1 LLRLVSDV
9 VRERWRR
16 ARAKRHDGERHRRRP
31 NGHAMK
37 RWVLLLAL
45 GLATASRSA
54 ASASAWPWLDLR
66 IGQVGYLGLN
76 DQNYPVCPM
85 RYIFD
90 LTNDVAVE
98 IQRANGRGRSGWV
111 PVFAVQPIVPV
122 GTRITLHARNNGSE
136 MVNPGYWRNRNDPV
150 RSEITLAGTTDA
162 EIVRQLPPDDDAD
175 FLVRFLNGPKK
186 GQAGWTVLG
195 GEATIQG
202 TKRSVAYLGS

>member
-1 LLRLVSDV
+1 
-9 VRERWRR
+9 
-16 ARAKRHDGERHRRRP
+16 
-31 NGHAMK
+31 MK
-37 RWVLLLAL
+37 RCVLLLAL
-45 GLATASRSA
+45 GLATASGSA

-90 LTNDVAVE
+90 LTNDVTTCPTIPRGTLVRISGIQRGTQKTTETDTIAVE

-122 GTRITLHARNNGSE
+122 GTRITLHARDNGSE
-136 MVNPGYWRNRNDPV
+136 TINPGYWRNRNDPV
-150 RSEITLAGTTDA
+150 RNEITLAGTTDA

-175 FLVRFLNGPKK
+175 FFVRFLNGPKK
-186 GQAGWTVLG
+186 GQTGWTVLG
-195 GEATIQG
+195 VETTIQG
-202 TKRSVAYLGS
+202 TKRNVAYLGS

>member
-1 LLRLVSDV
+1 
-9 VRERWRR
+9 
-16 ARAKRHDGERHRRRP
+16 
-31 NGHAMK
+31 MK

-45 GLATASRSA
+45 GLATASCSA

-90 LTNDVAVE
+90 LTNDVTTCPTIPRGAVVRILGIQRGMQKTTETDTVAVE

-122 GTRITLHARNNGSE
+122 GTRITLHARSNGSE